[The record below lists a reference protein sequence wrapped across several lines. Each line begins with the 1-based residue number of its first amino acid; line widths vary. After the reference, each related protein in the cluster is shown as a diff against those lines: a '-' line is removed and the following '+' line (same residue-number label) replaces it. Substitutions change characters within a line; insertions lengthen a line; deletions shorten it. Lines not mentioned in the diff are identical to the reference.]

1 MQMIILNK
9 LTLGLS
15 VIAFTSMASATV
27 ITSLEDATNGGGF
40 FGEVTFTNATAA
52 DTVSVT
58 ADISDPINAGI
69 TQGDILG
76 LWFDLGDFASLIG
89 SPTFGGVVIKSEFG
103 ENLVGN
109 TLDSNVNLNGT
120 GATDWDLAVQVGQNG
135 GQDGFNQLLSFDITW
150 EGLDEGQFTGQRVG
164 MRVQSIEGI
173 TSYDEGSSKLT
184 TEVPEPASLALIGLG
199 LAGLGFARRKTKA

>member
-1 MQMIILNK
+1 MIILNK

-27 ITSLEDATNGGGF
+27 ITSLEDATNGVGF
-40 FGEVTFTNATAA
+40 FGKVTFTNATA

-103 ENLVGN
+103 ENSVGD
-109 TLDSNVNLNGT
+109 TLDSNVQINGT
-120 GATDWDLAVQVGQNG
+120 GATDWDLAVQVGENG

-150 EGLDEGQFTGQRVG
+150 EGLDEAQFTGQRVG
-164 MRVQSIEGI
+164 MRVQSITGI
-173 TSYDEGSSKLT
+173 TGYDDDEGSSKLT
-184 TEVPEPASLALIGLG
+184 TEVPEPASLALLGLG
-199 LAGLGFARRKTKA
+199 LAGLGVARRKTKA

>member
-1 MQMIILNK
+1 MIILNK

-76 LWFDLGDFASLIG
+76 LWFDLGDFSSLIG

>member
-1 MQMIILNK
+1 MIILNK